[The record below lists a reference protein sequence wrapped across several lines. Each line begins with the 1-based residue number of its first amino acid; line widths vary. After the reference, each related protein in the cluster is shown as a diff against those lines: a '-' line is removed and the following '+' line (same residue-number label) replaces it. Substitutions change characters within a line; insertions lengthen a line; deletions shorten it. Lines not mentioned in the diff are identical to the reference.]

1 LRKPEVVQL
10 FNGAG
15 FAGYGIEPPRVRK
28 LTRRCIERLRPPK
41 PPYLAPFSPQVPRA
55 SARTRRPARRVTRT
69 TSSRGDPDD
78 EPEPRRVAQLR
89 GFWPASVRMVQHLER
104 RRRKVAA

>member
-1 LRKPEVVQL
+1 MRKPDVVQL

-15 FAGYGIEPPRVRK
+15 WAGYGIEPPRARK
-28 LTRRCIERLRPPK
+28 LTKRCVERMRPPE
-41 PPYLAPFSPQVPRA
+41 PPFLAPFSARVPRA
-55 SARTRRPARRVTRT
+55 SARTRRPARRVART
-69 TSSRGDPDD
+69 TGSRGDPDD
-78 EPEPRRVAQLR
+78 EPEPRPVAQLR